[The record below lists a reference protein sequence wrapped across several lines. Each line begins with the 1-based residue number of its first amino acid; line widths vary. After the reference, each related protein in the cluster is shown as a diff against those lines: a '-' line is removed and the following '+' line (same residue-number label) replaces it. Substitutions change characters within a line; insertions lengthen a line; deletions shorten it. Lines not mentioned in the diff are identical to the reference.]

1 MRLSATECAVQNL
14 PLALVRFG
22 KPGCRYRTRNSR
34 SAAGKGGLGLS
45 DQPRVPG
52 TLEFTASI
60 PRPDTNS
67 AFPSIVVDHGG
78 RRVGTTAP
86 VTTGSHCPAARSGN
100 RNAAIDVLQPPFL
113 SSPLA
118 GRIGRSED

>member
-34 SAAGKGGLGLS
+34 SAAGKGGLDLF
-45 DQPRVPG
+45 DQARVPS

-60 PRPDTNS
+60 PDPTQTRHFGVLWSITAVAGS
-67 AFPSIVVDHGG
+67 APLQ
-78 RRVGTTAP
+78 AP

-118 GRIGRSED
+118 GRIGRSE